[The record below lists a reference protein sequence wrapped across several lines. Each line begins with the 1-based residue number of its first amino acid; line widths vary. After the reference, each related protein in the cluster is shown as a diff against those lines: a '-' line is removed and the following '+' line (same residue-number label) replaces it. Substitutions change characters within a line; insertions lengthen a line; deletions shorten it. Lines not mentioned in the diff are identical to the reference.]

1 MCVARGWERRESK
14 FSRLTSTITTSSSS
28 STGLSDFPGFT
39 VCFVGEALGLG
50 VTFGATG
57 LALRRLDNI

>member
-1 MCVARGWERRESK
+1 M
-14 FSRLTSTITTSSSS
+14 ITTSSSS
-28 STGLSDFPGFT
+28 STGLSDFPPFA